1 MGGASDAQLIRPD
14 GLRLDGRKPDEM
26 RPVTIEAGVLTRAN
40 GSAYL
45 EWGGNKVMAGVYGPR
60 EAIPRHSQNPTK
72 AVVKFRYAMAP
83 FSVDDRKRPGP
94 DRRSTEIGKV
104 ASEAFSNVIVLE
116 EFPRAQIDINVEILE
131 AAAGTRCAAI
141 VAASVALADAGI
153 PMKGMVS
160 ACAAGKAGGMVCL
173 DLNQPEDNHGE
184 ADVPIAVN
192 MTTGEVVLLQMD
204 GHLAPDEFET
214 ALKYGIKGCQDI
226 YEIQK
231 QALLTRYERETS
243 GGGA

>member
-1 MGGASDAQLIRPD
+1 MGGASDVELIRD
-14 GLRLDGRKPDEM
+14 GKRLDGRKPDEM
-26 RPVTIEAGVLTRAN
+26 RPVTIEAGVLSRAN

-45 EWGGNKVMAGVYGPR
+45 EWGGNKVIAGVYGPR

-72 AVVKFRYAMAP
+72 AVVKFRYSMAP

-94 DRRSTEIGKV
+94 DRRSSEIGKV

-116 EFPRAQIDINVEILE
+116 EFPRAQVDIVVEILE

-141 VAASVALADAGI
+141 TAASVALADAGI
-153 PMKGMVS
+153 PMKGMIAS
-160 ACAAGKAGGMVCL
+160 CAAGKAGGMVCL

-184 ADVPIAVN
+184 ADVPVAIN

-204 GHLAPDEFET
+204 GQLSPDEFKT
-214 ALKYGIKGCQDI
+214 ALEYATKGCKDI
-226 YEIQK
+226 YELQK
-231 QALLTRYERETS
+231 KALLTRYQRDIE
-243 GGGA
+243 GGA